1 MKDLM
6 HIPLQIGFDFQGH
19 QPEKPCTE
27 EIPIDETFPE
37 GAANKLAQLE
47 SYNKH
52 LYRPNTYLHKWWAR
66 RSGTTF
72 RYILKQ
78 LVPESGKRNFYESGG
93 LEGKIILDPMMG
105 GGTTLHE
112 AIRMGA
118 NVIGVD
124 IDPVPVLQ
132 TKASLNLSPLRH
144 KKLIFDQFV
153 NTLRNKL
160 APLYRTACPTCK
172 KTAETQFL
180 LYGLRRKCSCR
191 EVLFVDDF
199 LLREG
204 NHHDVRICHRCR
216 DVFTD
221 NVKHKCRHRT
231 DRSLMVKGTKR
242 CEKCDTPFVDIL
254 DEPFSDRYVP
264 LAIAGICP
272 KHGRFFKKVTK
283 NDLELLR
290 QARVLAQSLNFGD
303 LQNFRVPDGP
313 KSGDLLRRGISSFQE
328 LFTPRQLLY
337 LSISLDFL
345 SRLSDENR
353 LWMVLL
359 ISTSLEFNSLLC
371 GYKGRDIRRP
381 GAIRHVF
388 SHHAYS
394 FPYTALENNMVFSGN
409 TSGTLN
415 RLFNDRIIRAG
426 EWAVQPIETRIVGN
440 HRVKVPVIGE
450 IDGGKPVSNWKA
462 LTAGERKVLILQGD
476 ASALNVPENTVDYVV
491 TDPPYYDSVQYSDL
505 SNFFRVWLRLFSPRE
520 ADWHYNPLA
529 SAVSDGTVSSG
540 RKYGEVLADIWK
552 MCCRALKK
560 EGGRLIF
567 TFHHW
572 RHEAW
577 AELAL
582 SLKRAGFLLV
592 NRYIVFSENPVSVH
606 ILGLKSLKH
615 DAILVLRPKTV
626 RREPRKWSK
635 PRKIDTTDS
644 YSFCRDCGTA
654 LGWFL
659 ASDINEKSMRRE
671 WQHLLGGN
679 GSGKTSR

>member
-1 MKDLM
+1 MRVP
-6 HIPLQIGFDFQGH
+6 IQTGFNFRASQLER
-19 QPEKPCTE
+19 PYSE
-27 EIPIDETFPE
+27 EIPIDKTFPE
-37 GAANKLAQLE
+37 DAANELATLE

-52 LYRPNTYLHKWWAR
+52 LYRPNTYFHKWWAR

-72 RYILKQ
+72 RHILKQ
-78 LVPESGKRNFYESGG
+78 LVDDSGKRNFYEAGG
-93 LEGKIILDPMMG
+93 LEGKIILDPMIG

-112 AIRMGA
+112 AVRMGA
-118 NVIGVD
+118 NVIGMD
-124 IDPVPVLQ
+124 IDPIPVLQ
-132 TKASLNLSPLRH
+132 TKAGFTLSPLRH
-144 KKLIFDQFV
+144 KKLIFDQFL
-153 NTLRNKL
+153 NALRSKL
-160 APLYRTACPTCK
+160 APFYRTTCPTCNK
-172 KTAETQFL
+172 NAETQFV

-191 EVLFVDDF
+191 EVLFVDDSV
-199 LLREG
+199 LRQG
-204 NHHDVRICHRCR
+204 NDHDVYICHRCR
-216 DVFTD
+216 DVFTAT
-221 NVKHKCRHRT
+221 KHKCRSRV
-231 DRSLMVKGTKR
+231 DRPLMVKGTKR
-242 CEKCDTPFVDIL
+242 CEECHATFTDIL
-254 DEPFSDRYVP
+254 NDPFSERYVP
-264 LAIAGICP
+264 LVIAGICR
-272 KHGRFFKKVTK
+272 KHGGFFKSITQ
-283 NDLELLR
+283 NDLELLA
-290 QARVLAQSLNFGD
+290 QARVLAQQLNFRDFQG
-303 LQNFRVPDGP
+303 FRVPNGP
-313 KSGDLLRRGISSFQE
+313 KSDDLLRRGISTFQE

-337 LSISLDFL
+337 LSISLEFL
-345 SRLSDENR
+345 SQLSDEDR
-353 LWMVLL
+353 LWLALL

-415 RLFNDRIIRAG
+415 RLFNDRIVRAG
-426 EWAVQPIETRIVGN
+426 EWAVRPIETRIVGDR
-440 HRVKVPVIGE
+440 RVKVPIIGE

-476 ASALNVPENTVDYVV
+476 ASALDIPENTVDYVV

-505 SNFFRVWLRLFSPRE
+505 SNFFRVWLRLFLPRE

-529 SAVSDGTVSSG
+529 SAVSQGTVSSG

-626 RREPRKWSK
+626 RGKSRKWAK
-635 PRKIDTTDS
+635 PRKIDTRDS

-679 GSGKTSR
+679 DGAKTSR